1 MPELLEGQY
10 LELCN
15 DLKDKYDTITN
26 KLKRIEAM
34 EIDMKKD
41 MASAYGVVRLLD
53 HLISNSHNSYDN
65 EVMVLIECLRGL
77 LSDCMDKHIFNMDCI

>member
-1 MPELLEGQY
+1 MLEGEY
-10 LELCN
+10 LDMVN
-15 DLKDKYDTITN
+15 QLKDKYDMITN

-77 LSDCMDKHIFNMDCI
+77 LSDCMDKHIFNMDFV